1 MKIYKKMMLVSAAAM
16 FSIFICG
23 CGEKKA
29 ADQEA
34 SQVIQISIAPES
46 VTPTPALDQIDPAA
60 VATNGNLTM
69 INEYLTDAPSTPSV
83 VEANAADIPETGN
96 TGSSM
101 DQAAPVNTADSI
113 NTTDTNSTDTDPTST
128 APAGSSGIG
137 GGNTIISMDSN
148 AGF

>member
-1 MKIYKKMMLVSAAAM
+1 MMLVSVAVM
-16 FSIFICG
+16 LSIFICG
-23 CGEKKA
+23 CGEKKV

-46 VTPTPALDQIDPAA
+46 VTPTPTQDQIDPVA

-83 VEANAADIPETGN
+83 VEANAADISATGN
-96 TGSSM
+96 TGSM
-101 DQAAPVNTADSI
+101 DLADPVNTADSV
-113 NTTDTNSTDTDPTST
+113 NTTDTDPTSN
-128 APAGSSGIG
+128 APAVSSGIG

>member
-1 MKIYKKMMLVSAAAM
+1 MKIYKKMMLVSVVAM
-16 FSIFICG
+16 SSILICG

-46 VTPTPALDQIDPAA
+46 VTPTPAPDQIDPAA

-69 INEYLTDAPSTPSV
+69 VNEYLTDAPSTPSV
-83 VEANAADIPETGN
+83 VEANAANIPVTGN
-96 TGSSM
+96 TGSM
-101 DQAAPVNTADSI
+101 DPADSV
-113 NTTDTNSTDTDPTST
+113 NTTDTSSTDTDL
-128 APAGSSGIG
+128 AGSSGIG

>member
-1 MKIYKKMMLVSAAAM
+1 MKIYKKMMLVSVAAM
-16 FSIFICG
+16 LSIFICG

-46 VTPTPALDQIDPAA
+46 VTPTPAPEQIDPAA
-60 VATNGNLTM
+60 VTTNGNLTM
-69 INEYLTDAPSTPSV
+69 VNEYLTDAPSTPSV
-83 VEANAADIPETGN
+83 VEANATDIPVKGN
-96 TGSSM
+96 TGSLDSA
-101 DQAAPVNTADSI
+101 DSVNTAD
-113 NTTDTNSTDTDPTST
+113 TGSTDTDSTSN
-128 APAGSSGIG
+128 ASAVSSGIG

>member
-1 MKIYKKMMLVSAAAM
+1 MKIYKKMMLVSVAAM
-16 FSIFICG
+16 LSIFICG

-46 VTPTPALDQIDPAA
+46 VTPTPAPEQIDPAA
-60 VATNGNLTM
+60 VTTNGNLTM
-69 INEYLTDAPSTPSV
+69 VNEYLTDAPSTPSV
-83 VEANAADIPETGN
+83 VEANATDIPVKGN
-96 TGSSM
+96 TGSLDSA
-101 DQAAPVNTADSI
+101 DSVNTADI
-113 NTTDTNSTDTDPTST
+113 GSTDTDSTSN
-128 APAGSSGIG
+128 ASAVSSGIG